1 MTLAPGEGDRAGVGD
16 GLGTVVCRN
25 VAGRL
30 PWSSLVQSP
39 PLCPLLSPPGAR
51 LPNPLSSPPCSPATP
66 SRSSLS
72 IPRFPVGPLEW
83 GPLGLAGLRI
93 LRSGVGG
100 SDLLPPRSRAPSS
113 HVLGRSARPPGRAIT
128 VAAAAESPPRAVSI
142 PGTGQGAERTPGET
156 EGRRCGTGT
165 ELVPPTLQPA
175 CTVSHALD
183 S

>member
-1 MTLAPGEGDRAGVGD
+1 MGWEPWFAGMWREGYPGP
-16 GLGTVVCRN
+16 L
-25 VAGRL
+25 
-30 PWSSLVQSP
+30 WSSLLLSAPSYHHQGPASPIPSP
-39 PLCPLLSPPGAR
+39 PLPAVQPPL
-51 LPNPLSSPPCSPATP
+51 P

-142 PGTGQGAERTPGET
+142 PRTGQGAERTPGET